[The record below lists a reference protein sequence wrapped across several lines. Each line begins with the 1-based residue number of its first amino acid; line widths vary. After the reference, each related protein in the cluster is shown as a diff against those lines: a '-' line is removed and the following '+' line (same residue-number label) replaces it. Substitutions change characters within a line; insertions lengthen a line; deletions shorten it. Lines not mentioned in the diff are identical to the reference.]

1 MESFENIEEAPYG
14 FVIWPDGKVESV
26 DRIGGHEDLINDSIL
41 EYINVDEN
49 EDHMLY
55 FYFFKVGGVRMT
67 RENDKYWIEADLSK
81 ASQKNIKTAK
91 DIALSYKKQYEI
103 NRTRYTDFS

>member
-1 MESFENIEEAPYG
+1 
-14 FVIWPDGKVESV
+14 
-26 DRIGGHEDLINDSIL
+26 
-41 EYINVDEN
+41 
-49 EDHMLY
+49 
-55 FYFFKVGGVRMT
+55 MT